1 MNGSDEK
8 FVEEFVKE
16 HEELIEALGNEEK
29 HDLYQN
35 KTQ

>member
-1 MNGSDEK
+1 MNRSDEK

-29 HDLYQN
+29 QDLYKGSN
-35 KTQ
+35 S